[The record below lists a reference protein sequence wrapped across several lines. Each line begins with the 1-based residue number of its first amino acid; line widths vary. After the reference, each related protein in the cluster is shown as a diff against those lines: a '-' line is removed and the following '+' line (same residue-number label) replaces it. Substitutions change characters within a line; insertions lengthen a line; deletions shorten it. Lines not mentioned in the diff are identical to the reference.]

1 MPTRP
6 PTPTISTR
14 SAAQSE
20 SLELI
25 RVLIDGLSRSARTLE
40 RRTGITNAQLFLL
53 QQLAESDG
61 LSVNDLA
68 ERAGT
73 QQSTVSV
80 VVSRLVRA
88 KLVRKTRSNTDARRT
103 VLTLTTAAVRM
114 LRNAPVPPATAL
126 LGALQQ
132 LSSSQAQSLAD
143 SLRALVGALGLSQQP
158 GPLLFEPDAT
168 RSARTPRATRS
179 K

>member
-1 MPTRP
+1 MPTRIP
-6 PTPTISTR
+6 ASRSTTR
-14 SAAQSE
+14 SAAQAE

-25 RVLIDGLSRSARTLE
+25 RVLVDGLSRSARSLE

-73 QQSTVSV
+73 QQSTVSL
-80 VVSRLVRA
+80 VVSRLVSA
-88 KLVRKTRSNTDARRT
+88 KLVRKRRSSTDGRRT
-103 VLTLTTAAVRM
+103 VLTLTPAAVRL
-114 LRNAPVPPATAL
+114 LRHAPVPPASAL
-126 LGALQQ
+126 ISALEK
-132 LSSSQAQSLAD
+132 LSRRDEQALAD
-143 SLRALVGALGLSQQP
+143 SLRALVSALGLP
-158 GPLLFEPDAT
+158 RRAGRLLFEPDA
-168 RSARTPRATRS
+168 ARAVRA